1 MPAEPNTVLKLC
13 NCGAC
18 SRPVRSGDVMRR
30 LELGVRYVPL
40 CYDCGSKSDAE
51 CVALIKWQSERVGA

>member
-1 MPAEPNTVLKLC
+1 MTDTADIPTKYA
-13 NCGAC
+13 NCGPC
-18 SRPVRSGDVMRR
+18 GKLLRSDEIERR
-30 LELGVRYVPL
+30 LAVGVRYVPL